1 MLAVMRQRNFA
12 LLWLGNVVSL
22 LGNWIL
28 LVALPFYIYQ
38 RTGSVLAT
46 GATFI
51 VETIPALVLGS
62 LAGVFADRW
71 DRRRTLIVTNVL
83 QAFFLLPL
91 LGLQS
96 HTVGLWIVYVVAL
109 IQSIISQLAY
119 PAFSG
124 LLPNLLAE
132 ADQLTAANGAM
143 SVAAELTRLIGP
155 ALGGAL
161 LGLLGLTA
169 VVLADSV
176 SFVFCALMV
185 LCIMVPPQRREA
197 QPAKTDDASTRP
209 SLWGEWRLGLRLV
222 ATDPVIG
229 ALFVVT
235 GIAMLG
241 EGTGRAV
248 VVPFLSDIAGGNALA
263 FGWILTAQGAGGV
276 VGSLLLHRASIL
288 LHPFRLIAL
297 AAALDGTLVLIET
310 TVRTLPVVLVC
321 SFFAGAPIVLFY
333 VSVDTLLQQRA
344 EDRYRGRI
352 FGAYN
357 TTSTVVLLVGM
368 VLSSLLADR
377 VGLVLMF
384 AMMGAF
390 YVLAGVTA
398 AVLLRRPPATPPP
411 NSTSTATLDD
421 AGGEL
426 SRNLAEHE
434 GDEVQPVDER
444 AGYRGE

>member
-1 MLAVMRQRNFA
+1 M
-12 LLWLGNVVSL
+12 
-22 LGNWIL
+22 
-28 LVALPFYIYQ
+28 
-38 RTGSVLAT
+38 
-46 GATFI
+46 
-51 VETIPALVLGS
+51 
-62 LAGVFADRW
+62 
-71 DRRRTLIVTNVL
+71 
-83 QAFFLLPL
+83 
-91 LGLQS
+91 
-96 HTVGLWIVYVVAL
+96 VAL
-109 IQSIISQLAY
+109 IQSTISQLAY
-119 PAFSG
+119 PAFSA
-124 LLPNLLAE
+124 LLPNLLEE
-132 ADQLTAANGAM
+132 ADQLTAGNGAM

-169 VVLADSV
+169 VVLADSF

-185 LCIMVPPQRREA
+185 LCIMVPPQSRKA
-197 QPAKTDDASTRP
+197 QPAETDDASTRR
-209 SLWGEWRLGLRLV
+209 SLLREWRLGLRLV

-235 GIAMLG
+235 GVAVLG
-241 EGTGRAV
+241 EGMGRAV
-248 VVPFLSDIAGGNALA
+248 FVPFLSHIASGNALV

-276 VGSLLLHRASIL
+276 LGSLVLHRASVL
-288 LHPFRLIAL
+288 LHPFRLIAM
-297 AAALDGTLVLIET
+297 AAVLDGTLVLIEAA
-310 TVRTLPVVLVC
+310 VRTLPVVLIC

-333 VSVDTLLQQRA
+333 VSVDTLLQQRT

-377 VGLVLMF
+377 VGLVLIF

-398 AVLLRRPPATPPP
+398 AALLRRPLATPPP

-421 AGGEL
+421 DRGDL
-426 SRNLAEHE
+426 S
-434 GDEVQPVDER
+434 
-444 AGYRGE
+444 